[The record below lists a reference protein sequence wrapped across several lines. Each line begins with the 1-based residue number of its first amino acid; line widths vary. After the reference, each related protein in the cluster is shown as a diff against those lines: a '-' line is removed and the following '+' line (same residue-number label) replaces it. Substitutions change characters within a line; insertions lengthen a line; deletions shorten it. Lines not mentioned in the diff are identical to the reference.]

1 MTACDV
7 NETGLKALADEV
19 ASDLL
24 TVQVADITSES
35 DVEAVVSQAGAVD
48 VLANVAGIMDGFVP
62 LHDLR
67 DDEWEK
73 VFAVNVTGAMR
84 LSRKVLPIM
93 LAAKKGAIVNVASPR
108 CPAGRWCGHC
118 VRRVEAHAPRAHSQH
133 RSALRP
139 GRGSVQRCLPW
150 RRRDGHRLDR
160 GAPRPRAHRALGA
173 IARRGDADGEARR
186 DRHAHLVAR
195 VRRGEQRER
204 RRSDRRRR
212 MERVVTALEGVRVVE
227 AGLLVQGP
235 QAAATLGLLGADVI
249 KVELPNIGDQARWLP
264 VAPALGDFRSAFF
277 IACNRGKRSLALD
290 LRKDRG
296 REAFL
301 RLIETADVLITNFQ
315 PGTMDAWGL
324 GYDVLSARNPRLVY
338 AAGSAFGALGP
349 DASRTGADLSA
360 QASGG
365 LIHGTG
371 TDDGDPTP
379 VAVTIADH
387 ISGQN
392 LVVGILAALFAR
404 NAPDTGSASTC
415 RCSEARSGHRRASTR
430 TSCSAARCRVVR
442 TRATR

>member
-1 MTACDV
+1 M
-7 NETGLKALADEV
+7 
-19 ASDLL
+19 
-24 TVQVADITSES
+24 
-35 DVEAVVSQAGAVD
+35 
-48 VLANVAGIMDGFVP
+48 
-62 LHDLR
+62 
-67 DDEWEK
+67 
-73 VFAVNVTGAMR
+73 
-84 LSRKVLPIM
+84 
-93 LAAKKGAIVNVASPR
+93 
-108 CPAGRWCGHC
+108 
-118 VRRVEAHAPRAHSQH
+118 
-133 RSALRP
+133 
-139 GRGSVQRCLPW
+139 
-150 RRRDGHRLDR
+150 
-160 GAPRPRAHRALGA
+160 
-173 IARRGDADGEARR
+173 
-186 DRHAHLVAR
+186 
-195 VRRGEQRER
+195 
-204 RRSDRRRR
+204 
-212 MERVVTALEGVRVVE
+212 TALEGVRVVE

-290 LRKDRG
+290 LRKERG

-404 NAPDTGSASTC
+404 NATGRGQRVDVSLLGSQIWAQASEYTYFLLSGSVPGRSNKSHPMIGGIYGIFPTSDGWIAVVGVIGPQRAPFYELLGRPELTNDPRFTSPLLDEMQKGELFPILSDGLPRGRPTSGA
-415 RCSEARSGHRRASTR
+415 RCSVRPRSGTRRCATTR
-430 TSCSAARCRVVR
+430 PWPPIPQVWENGYLSAVAADDGTEVKVVGSPIALSDSPAQVAATVPELGQHTEEVLLELGYSWDEIGELETRERSDRAPLSRVRV
-442 TRATR
+442 TGLGEHAPG